1 MGKQDKIK
9 SASVTPLGGPMS
21 MVPGGYGPAVSEAPP
36 TVGTG
41 WPEPQAA
48 PTVPTVAAIPGVP
61 AVQPVQP
68 VQTVQTAPMVAPDQT
83 HQRLVDL
90 SIERETMAV
99 RLEEVQR
106 QRAELEARMSE
117 LAATRTDM
125 ESQLAELRADRER
138 LAKQNKDLEDQVLRL
153 PEELAA
159 VTNSRAFKILKA
171 GPFMAMRQPLS
182 TLLIIAG
189 MGELTNLW
197 SFSGLGSS
205 VYIGVAA
212 VVLVVTAV
220 QFWASHD

>member
-21 MVPGGYGPAVSEAPP
+21 MVPGGYGPAVSEVPPSVGVGWAESVTAP
-36 TVGTG
+36 V
-41 WPEPQAA
+41 
-48 PTVPTVAAIPGVP
+48 VP
-61 AVQPVQP
+61 AVPAV
-68 VQTVQTAPMVAPDQT
+68 PDQT
-83 HQRLVDL
+83 QQRLVDL

-106 QRAELEARMSE
+106 QRTELEARMTE
-117 LAATRTDM
+117 LAATRGEM
-125 ESQLAELRADRER
+125 ERQLAELQADRER
-138 LAKQNKDLEDQVLRL
+138 LAKKNKDLEDQVLRL

-171 GPFMAMRQPLS
+171 GPIMAMRQPLS

-189 MGELTNLW
+189 MGELTTLW

-212 VVLVVTAV
+212 VVLVVTAI

>member
-21 MVPGGYGPAVSEAPP
+21 MVPGGYGPAVSEVPPSVGVGWAESVTAPAVP
-36 TVGTG
+36 
-41 WPEPQAA
+41 AA
-48 PTVPTVAAIPGVP
+48 P
-61 AVQPVQP
+61 AV
-68 VQTVQTAPMVAPDQT
+68 PDQT
-83 HQRLVDL
+83 QQRLVDL

-106 QRAELEARMSE
+106 QRTELEARMSE
-117 LAATRTDM
+117 LAATRVDM
-125 ESQLAELRADRER
+125 ERQVAELQADRER

-212 VVLVVTAV
+212 VVLVVTAI

>member
-1 MGKQDKIK
+1 MGKQDKMK
-9 SASVTPLGGPMS
+9 SASVTPLGGPMT
-21 MVPGGYGPAVSEAPP
+21 MVSGGYGPAVSEVPP

-41 WPEPQAA
+41 WAEALPAPSPPAPQD
-48 PTVPTVAAIPGVP
+48 PT
-61 AVQPVQP
+61 Q
-68 VQTVQTAPMVAPDQT
+68 
-83 HQRLVDL
+83 QRLVDL

-106 QRAELEARMSE
+106 QRADLEARMTE
-117 LAATRTDM
+117 VATTRAEM
-125 ESQLAELRADRER
+125 ERQLAELQADRER
-138 LAKQNKDLEDQVLRL
+138 LAKQNKELEDQVLRL
-153 PEELAA
+153 PDELAA

>member
-21 MVPGGYGPAVSEAPP
+21 MVPGGYGPAVSEVPP
-36 TVGTG
+36 SVGVG
-41 WPEPQAA
+41 WAESAVVPAV
-48 PTVPTVAAIPGVP
+48 PTVPTVPTI
-61 AVQPVQP
+61 
-68 VQTVQTAPMVAPDQT
+68 PDQT
-83 HQRLVDL
+83 QQRLVDL

-117 LAATRTDM
+117 LAATRSEM
-125 ESQLAELRADRER
+125 ERQVAELQADRER

-153 PEELAA
+153 PDELAA
-159 VTNSRAFKILKA
+159 VSNSRAFKILKA

>member
-21 MVPGGYGPAVSEAPP
+21 MVPGGYGPAVSEVPPSVGVGWAESVTAP
-36 TVGTG
+36 VV
-41 WPEPQAA
+41 
-48 PTVPTVAAIPGVP
+48 PTVPTVPTVP
-61 AVQPVQP
+61 AI
-68 VQTVQTAPMVAPDQT
+68 PDQT
-83 HQRLVDL
+83 QQRLVDL

-106 QRAELEARMSE
+106 QRTELEARMTE
-117 LAATRTDM
+117 LAATRGEM
-125 ESQLAELRADRER
+125 ERQLAELQADRER

-171 GPFMAMRQPLS
+171 GPIMAMRQPLS

-212 VVLVVTAV
+212 VVLVVTAI

>member
-1 MGKQDKIK
+1 MD
-9 SASVTPLGGPMS
+9 
-21 MVPGGYGPAVSEAPP
+21 
-36 TVGTG
+36 
-41 WPEPQAA
+41 QA
-48 PTVPTVAAIPGVP
+48 
-61 AVQPVQP
+61 
-68 VQTVQTAPMVAPDQT
+68 
-83 HQRLVDL
+83 QRLVDL
-90 SIERETMAV
+90 SVERETMAV
-99 RLEEVQR
+99 RLEEAQR
-106 QRAELEARMSE
+106 QRTDLESRVNE
-117 LAATRTDM
+117 LAAGRADL
-125 ESQLAELRADRER
+125 ERQLAQLQAEREQLSR
-138 LAKQNKDLEDQVLRL
+138 QNKELEDEVLRL

-159 VTNSRAFKILKA
+159 VSNSRAFKILKA

>member
-9 SASVTPLGGPMS
+9 SASVTPLGGPVS
-21 MVPGGYGPAVSEAPP
+21 VVPAGYAPGAYPAAGYGPAV
-36 TVGTG
+36 
-41 WPEPQAA
+41 PEPSPTPAASSAWVEPTPAASMDQA
-48 PTVPTVAAIPGVP
+48 
-61 AVQPVQP
+61 
-68 VQTVQTAPMVAPDQT
+68 
-83 HQRLVDL
+83 QRLVDL
-90 SIERETMAV
+90 SVERETMAV
-99 RLEEVQR
+99 RLEEAQR
-106 QRAELEARMSE
+106 QRTDLESRVNE
-117 LAATRTDM
+117 LAAGRADL
-125 ESQLAELRADRER
+125 ERQLAQLQAEREQLSR
-138 LAKQNKDLEDQVLRL
+138 QNKELEDEVLRL

-159 VTNSRAFKILKA
+159 VSNSRAFKILKA

>member
-9 SASVTPLGGPMS
+9 SASVTPLGGPMT
-21 MVPGGYGPAVSEAPP
+21 MVSAGYGPAVSEVPP
-36 TVGTG
+36 AVGTG
-41 WPEPQAA
+41 WAEAAMAPAA
-48 PTVPTVAAIPGVP
+48 PSAPSAPGPQDPT
-61 AVQPVQP
+61 Q
-68 VQTVQTAPMVAPDQT
+68 
-83 HQRLVDL
+83 QRLVDL

-106 QRAELEARMSE
+106 QRADLEARMTE
-117 LAATRTDM
+117 VAATRAEM
-125 ESQLAELRADRER
+125 ERQLADLQADRER
-138 LAKQNKDLEDQVLRL
+138 LAKQNKELEDQVLRL
-153 PEELAA
+153 PDELAA

-197 SFSGLGSS
+197 SFSALGSS

>member
-21 MVPGGYGPAVSEAPP
+21 MVPGGYGPAVSEVPPSVGVGWAESVTAP
-36 TVGTG
+36 V
-41 WPEPQAA
+41 
-48 PTVPTVAAIPGVP
+48 VP
-61 AVQPVQP
+61 AVPAV
-68 VQTVQTAPMVAPDQT
+68 PDQT
-83 HQRLVDL
+83 QQRLVDL

-106 QRAELEARMSE
+106 QRTELEARMTE
-117 LAATRTDM
+117 LAATRGEM
-125 ESQLAELRADRER
+125 ERQLAELQADRER

-171 GPFMAMRQPLS
+171 GPIMAMRQPLS

-212 VVLVVTAV
+212 VVLVVTAI

>member
-21 MVPGGYGPAVSEAPP
+21 MVPGGYGPAVSEVPP
-36 TVGTG
+36 GVGVG
-41 WPEPQAA
+41 WAESAVVPAV
-48 PTVPTVAAIPGVP
+48 PTVPTVPTI
-61 AVQPVQP
+61 
-68 VQTVQTAPMVAPDQT
+68 PDQT
-83 HQRLVDL
+83 QQRLVDL

-117 LAATRTDM
+117 LAATRSEM
-125 ESQLAELRADRER
+125 ERQVAELQADRER

-153 PEELAA
+153 PDELAA
-159 VTNSRAFKILKA
+159 VSNSRAFKILKA